1 MFSGSVTATRRQ
13 RHCSSRNVRRKR
25 CCGGNTDGAATSNRA
40 KPYSEF
46 LKICQTVPIV
56 RSVIPTVPGGGSEFT
71 VTGQP
76 IPKSSDRASGE
87 ISLCT
92 IGLAI
97 PKALAGTVCPRGREL
112 LLLCRAYGSL
122 P

>member
-25 CCGGNTDGAATSNRA
+25 CCGGSTDGAATSNRA

-46 LKICQTVPIV
+46 LKICQMVPIV
-56 RSVIPTVPGGGSEFT
+56 RSVIPTVPGGGSEAT

-76 IPKSSDRASGE
+76 IPNSSDRAAGE
-87 ISLCT
+87 TTLLRID
-92 IGLAI
+92 
-97 PKALAGTVCPRGREL
+97 CPNPH
-112 LLLCRAYGSL
+112 YQ
-122 P
+122 